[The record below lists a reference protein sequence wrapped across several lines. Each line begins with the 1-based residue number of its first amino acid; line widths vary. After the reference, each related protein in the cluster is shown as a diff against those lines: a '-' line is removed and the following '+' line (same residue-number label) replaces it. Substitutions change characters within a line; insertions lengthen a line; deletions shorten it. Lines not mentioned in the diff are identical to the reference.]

1 LFQLSIINQKTIT
14 MSRKSELASAV
25 ATIKAKR
32 TGAVPRVGQVE
43 LTDKTL
49 YLNVAIK
56 GQAGTVGIVDVNTKR
71 EVGITNIDGNKLNA
85 GRDYIIDSIRI
96 LRGSNASAN
105 LKNETWDNTN
115 INSNKLFDAAFLNAE
130 LRIKQD
136 GNSLIDMPIT
146 DLLGDTTTFYRS
158 ISTSPLI
165 RSNLEFEIEIEYPK
179 GVSVSAA
186 ADSNVRFEFRVHQ
199 AKR

>member
-1 LFQLSIINQKTIT
+1 LCKLSIINQKTIT
-14 MSRKSELASAV
+14 MSRRSELASAV

-32 TGAVPRVGQVE
+32 NGAVPRVGQVE

-71 EVGITNIDGNKLNA
+71 EVGVTNIDGNKLNA
-85 GRDYIIDSIRI
+85 GRDYIIDSIRV
-96 LRGSNASAN
+96 LRGSGSAT
-105 LKNETWDNTN
+105 LKNEIWDNTN
-115 INSNKLFDAAFLNAE
+115 INSNKQFDGTFLNAE

-136 GNSLIDMPIT
+136 GNVLIDMPMT
-146 DLLGDTTTFYRS
+146 DLLGDTTNFFRS

-179 GVSVSAA
+179 GVSVTAA
-186 ADSNVRFEFRVHQ
+186 SDTNVRFEFRVHQ

>member
-1 LFQLSIINQKTIT
+1 

-32 TGAVPRVGQVE
+32 NGAVPRVGQVE

-85 GRDYIIDSIRI
+85 GRDYIIDSLRV
-96 LRGSNASAN
+96 LRGTGSAT

-115 INSNKLFDAAFLNAE
+115 INSNKLFDGAFLNAE

-136 GNSLIDMPIT
+136 GNVLIDMPMT
-146 DLLGDTTTFYRS
+146 DLLGDTTNFFRS

-179 GVSVSAA
+179 GVSVTSAT
-186 ADSNVRFEFRVHQ
+186 DTNVRFEFRVHQ

>member
-1 LFQLSIINQKTIT
+1 

-32 TGAVPRVGQVE
+32 NGAVPRVGQVE

-85 GRDYIIDSIRI
+85 GRDYIIDSVRV
-96 LRGSNASAN
+96 LRGSGNAT
-105 LKNETWDNTN
+105 LKSETWDSTN
-115 INSNKLFDAAFLNAE
+115 INSNKFFDSAFLNAE

-136 GNSLIDMPIT
+136 GNVLLDMPMT
-146 DLLGDTTTFYRS
+146 DLLGDTTNFFRS

-179 GVSVSAA
+179 GVSVTAA
-186 ADSNVRFEFRVHQ
+186 SDTNVRFEFRVHQ

>member
-1 LFQLSIINQKTIT
+1 
-14 MSRKSELASAV
+14 MSRRTELASAV

-32 TGAVPRVGQVE
+32 NGAVPRVGQVE

-56 GQAGTVGIVDVNTKR
+56 GQGGTVGIVDVNTKR
-71 EVGITNIDGNKLNA
+71 EVGVTNFDGNKLNA

-105 LKNETWDNTN
+105 LRNEVWDATH

-136 GNSLIDMPIT
+136 GNVLTDMPIT
-146 DLLGDTTTFYRS
+146 DLTGDTTNFFRNL
-158 ISTSPLI
+158 STSPLI
-165 RSNLEFEIEIEYPK
+165 RSNMEFEIEIEYPK
-179 GVSVSAA
+179 GVAVATTA
-186 ADSNVRFEFRVHQ
+186 EVNVRFEFRVHQ